1 MYLSDGR
8 NISFVV
14 VFNIMLEQSRFRS
27 NEIGSRDF
35 SQPKYTLHFTFKCKK
50 YKKIHIIE

>member
-1 MYLSDGR
+1 MVE
-8 NISFVV
+8 IFQFVV